1 MGTLR
6 RTIIHGATVALNY
19 DSIFSASTLGLPS
32 GFSLISRRLIV
43 LVRLSIKIICFMVI
57 TVALIWFYRVQL
69 DFNLV
74 YPRFGTCRKASS
86 TLFMQSNISNANTEN
101 YFIWFSSQPSA
112 LEPSSHLVFIS
123 LFSTP
128 V

>member
-1 MGTLR
+1 
-6 RTIIHGATVALNY
+6 
-19 DSIFSASTLGLPS
+19 
-32 GFSLISRRLIV
+32 
-43 LVRLSIKIICFMVI
+43 MVI

-74 YPRFGTCRKASS
+74 YPRFGTCKKASS
-86 TLFMQSNISNANTEN
+86 RLFMQSNISNANTDK

-112 LEPSSHLVFIS
+112 LEQIRHLVFIS
-123 LFSTP
+123 LLRTP

>member
-1 MGTLR
+1 
-6 RTIIHGATVALNY
+6 
-19 DSIFSASTLGLPS
+19 
-32 GFSLISRRLIV
+32 
-43 LVRLSIKIICFMVI
+43 MVI

-74 YPRFGTCRKASS
+74 YPRFGTCRKASR
-86 TLFMQSNISNANTEN
+86 LFMQSNISNANTDN

-112 LEPSSHLVFIS
+112 LEQIRHLVFIS
-123 LFSTP
+123 LLRTP